1 MGKLFDL
8 INTYLFAP
16 VLNFFMD
23 LTGGSYAWAI
33 FLFTLAINI
42 VLIPLSVKSQ
52 KASISQ
58 LKIKP
63 KLDELKKKYGDDK
76 KKYNEAMQKLYQEGN
91 VSMGGGCLPMIIRLL
106 LVMSVFYLVTKPLT
120 YLTDLDADT
129 ISNAVESFKALGTEK
144 RTSYD
149 QLGIIKEAVSGN
161 ETFAAIKTAIKEIDF
176 DFLGLDL
183 TAKPQF
189 SLNFSKLSGAQL
201 KLWIIPFLSFAA
213 AMFSSVLSMIQQKR
227 TNPDAPNMAGM
238 MLTMPIMSLVIS
250 FNAPAGLGFYW
261 ACSSLIG
268 AFINIFVQ
276 ECFGPRKA
284 IANEQAKLI
293 VKKAAEEKKFSDSK
307 TV

>member
-1 MGKLFDL
+1 MTKIFEL

-16 VLNFFMD
+16 VLRFFMD
-23 LTGGSYAWAI
+23 LPLINGSYAWAI

-42 VLIPLSVKSQ
+42 VLIPLSIKSQ

-58 LKIKP
+58 LKMKP

-76 KKYNEAMQKLYQEGN
+76 QKYNEAMQKFYQEGN
-91 VSMGGGCLPMIIRLL
+91 MSMGGGCLPMLIRLL
-106 LVMSVFYLVTKPLT
+106 LVMSVFYLVTSPLT
-120 YLTDLDADT
+120 YIANLDAAT
-129 ISNAVESFKALGTEK
+129 IDASVKALGEGTK
-144 RTSYD
+144 VSYK
-149 QLGIIKEAVSGN
+149 QLAVIGQAVSGN
-161 ETFAAIKTAIKEIDF
+161 PAFANIKEAISAIDF

-183 TAKPQF
+183 TVKPQF
-189 SLNFSKLSGAQL
+189 TLNFSKLTGAQL

-227 TNPDAPNMAGM
+227 TNPDAPSMAGM

-261 ACSSLIG
+261 ACSSFIG

-293 VKKAAEEKKFSDSK
+293 VKKSAEEKKFSESK
-307 TV
+307 SL

>member
-1 MGKLFDL
+1 MTKIFDL
-8 INTYLFAP
+8 INSYLFAP
-16 VLNFFMD
+16 VLRFFME
-23 LTGGSYAWAI
+23 LTNGSYAWAI

-42 VLIPLSVKSQ
+42 ILIPLSIKSQ

-58 LKIKP
+58 LKMKP

-76 KKYNEAMQKLYQEGN
+76 QKYNEAMQKLYQEGN
-91 VSMGGGCLPMIIRLL
+91 ISMGGGCLPMIVRLL
-106 LVMSVFYLVTKPLT
+106 LVMSVFYLVTQPLT
-120 YLTDLDADT
+120 YIAGMEKSIIDT
-129 ISNAVESFKALGTEK
+129 AIEALGD
-144 RTSYD
+144 TSRASYK
-149 QLGIIKEAVSGN
+149 QLAVIEQAMSGNAAFANIKEAITDIN
-161 ETFAAIKTAIKEIDF
+161 FH
-176 DFLGLDL
+176 FLGLDL

-189 SLNFSKLSGAQL
+189 SLNFSKLTGEQV

-213 AMFSSVLSMIQQKR
+213 AMFSSILSMVQQKR
-227 TNPDAPNMAGM
+227 TNPDAPSMAGM

-250 FNAPAGLGFYW
+250 FSAPAGLGFYW

-293 VKKAAEEKKFSDSK
+293 NKKADEEKKFSANK